1 MKNIIYRYFKI
12 FLILLSIVL
21 IGCSSQ
27 PEPPYDSKIPVEVYP
42 VHSEIFTPHLYFSGD
57 LLPWRDA
64 NLAPSIPGR
73 VERFYVQ
80 LGDTVKPGQLLVQLS
95 GEMLTQAQAQLQA
108 AEADYY
114 RAKSLLENNAITPQ
128 AYDRANANYISAKAQ
143 RDLAAQAA
151 WIHSPFKGIVAEK
164 FIEPGEMYTP
174 TPQISDGQLSN
185 PGVIRIINIDTIKV
199 NIDVT
204 ETELMELQVGM
215 KAILHLDI
223 FPDSSWI
230 GEINRMGVNFNS
242 LTRTMPVEVIFPNP
256 DFNLTPGMFG
266 RITIQLKPRQT
277 VIIPEIAV
285 VYLSGTSKNQVFMV
299 TEDNRVISREVS
311 LGYVDD
317 DRVEIISGLQEGETI
332 VAAGA
337 RNLTDGDQIKIIEP
351 R

>member
-1 MKNIIYRYFKI
+1 MNKINYPCFKI
-12 FLILLSIVL
+12 SFTIFFIVL
-21 IGCSSQ
+21 LGCSSQ
-27 PEPPYDSKIPVEVYP
+27 PEPPDDSEIPVEVYQ

-57 LLPWRDA
+57 LLSWKDA

-108 AEADYY
+108 AEADYI

-128 AYDRANANYISAKAQ
+128 AYDRANANYISAQAQ
-143 RDLAAQAA
+143 RDLAARAA
-151 WIHSPFKGIVAEK
+151 WIHSPFEGIVAEK

-174 TPQISDGQLSN
+174 TPQISGGEISN

-204 ETELMELQVGM
+204 ETEWMELEVGM

-230 GEINRMGVNFNS
+230 GEISRIGVNFNS

-256 DFNLTPGMFG
+256 DLSLTPGMFG

-277 VIIPEIAV
+277 IIIPEIAV
-285 VYLSGTSKNQVFMV
+285 VYLPGTSKNQVFIV
-299 TEDNRVISREVS
+299 TEDDQVKTREITV
-311 LGYVDD
+311 GYVDD
-317 DRVEIISGLQEGETI
+317 HRVEIISGLQEGETI

-337 RNLTDGDQIKIIEP
+337 RNLTDRDHIKIMESD
-351 R
+351 